1 MPAKPDTGSQPTTP
15 TTPTTPA
22 KPDSDSRPTT
32 PTTPTTPAK
41 PDHGNASI
49 SGQAGYKPGN
59 KVDNGSQAVNNNTTS
74 ETSAS
79 QNNSHVSVSDTSA
92 TMTREAYKAQ
102 KASLPQTGNENS
114 KAVVALGV
122 LAGMFGLGIA
132 AKDKKEF

>member
-1 MPAKPDTGSQPTTP
+1 MPAKPDTGSQ
-15 TTPTTPA
+15 
-22 KPDSDSRPTT
+22 PTT

-49 SGQAGYKPGN
+49 SGQAGHKPGN
-59 KVDNGSQAVNNNTTS
+59 KVDNGSQSVNNITTS
-74 ETSAS
+74 ATSAS

>member
-32 PTTPTTPAK
+32 PTTPAK

-49 SGQAGYKPGN
+49 SGQAGHKPGN